1 MALTYEGKKGSRN
14 RKVSNEYTEM
24 LDGFAE
30 LQSELAEIVQGC
42 DEKHR
47 EKALY
52 AASCIITDEA
62 RRRAPVDTGYLSDR
76 GIVSVVLNGNEAD
89 IGWTSDAFYGR
100 FLEMG
105 TSKMVARPHLRPAYE
120 AKKNQVVEVMRKE
133 LNLD

>member
-1 MALTYEGKKGSRN
+1 MALNYGDKTGSRN
-14 RKVSNEYTEM
+14 RKVSNEYAEM

-30 LQSELAEIVQGC
+30 MQAELAEIVQDC

-52 AASCIITDEA
+52 EAACIITDEA
-62 RRRAPVDTGYLSDR
+62 RRKAPIDTGRLSDW
-76 GIVSVVLNGNEAD
+76 GIVSIVRNGNEAD
-89 IGWTSDAFYGR
+89 IGWTGDAFYGR

-105 TSKMVARPHLRPAYE
+105 TSKMSARPHLRPAYE
-120 AKKNQVVEVMRKE
+120 AKKNQVIEVMRKE